1 MYCPCPWA
9 YRYLLSHYL
18 ILIAK
23 KLTVASTVPLSKR
36 YVKYLT
42 QKFLKKNSLRD
53 WIRYGSVKQCI
64 YPFPDISS
72 GLLPPPRMDMSSA
85 STRSTALATRTR
97 MREGVTCDSGV
108 VLKLKM
114 YSLGGPTL
122 YTILCLLYSL
132 VFCLVTLYEFVMRSR
147 DRPVKTALA
156 RSPRSTIN
164 VNQRQPTIML
174 LSALLCSSIALSSAS
189 PLRTVTDNQVAFK
202 LSAPESSIQIPSG
215 FNIDLESKR
224 LVQFNDEEEPVMI
237 SELEKIIA
245 KAAGRKFFDI
255 TDHPESASAHVRA
268 FKHTYESPKEMSLV
282 KPVLKTLSTDGPK
295 ANLEKFTSF
304 RTRYYRSETGK
315 QSQQWLKAKIAETTG
330 KFASSSLKS
339 LISISEFPHSW
350 GQNSIILRIKGS
362 DPNAGTVIIS
372 AHQDSTN
379 MWPFLPAPGAD
390 DDGSGTVTILEAYR
404 GLIAA
409 NFTPVHDVEFHWY
422 SAEEGGLLG
431 SQAVAKH
438 YHDHGA
444 NIKAQIQFDMT
455 AWVQRGSREE
465 VGIITDFVDPDLTA
479 YVTKLVETYL
489 SIPPAHTKCG
499 YACSDHASWT
509 KYGYPSA
516 FSIES
521 SFETTN
527 HNIHSANDRIDYSDE
542 FSFEHAL
549 EFSKLA
555 VAFAIEL
562 GGWKK

>member
-1 MYCPCPWA
+1 
-9 YRYLLSHYL
+9 
-18 ILIAK
+18 
-23 KLTVASTVPLSKR
+23 
-36 YVKYLT
+36 
-42 QKFLKKNSLRD
+42 
-53 WIRYGSVKQCI
+53 
-64 YPFPDISS
+64 
-72 GLLPPPRMDMSSA
+72 
-85 STRSTALATRTR
+85 
-97 MREGVTCDSGV
+97 
-108 VLKLKM
+108 
-114 YSLGGPTL
+114 
-122 YTILCLLYSL
+122 
-132 VFCLVTLYEFVMRSR
+132 
-147 DRPVKTALA
+147 
-156 RSPRSTIN
+156 
-164 VNQRQPTIML
+164 ML

-189 PLRTVTDNQVAFK
+189 PLRTAVDNQVTFG
-202 LSAPESSIQIPSG
+202 LGAPESSIKVPSG

-224 LVQFNDEEEPVMI
+224 LVQFSDEEEPVLV
-237 SELEKIIA
+237 SELEKIVA
-245 KAAGRKFFDI
+245 KAAAGSSSICI
-255 TDHPESASAHVRA
+255 TDHPESAFSPVRV
-268 FKHTYESPKEMSLV
+268 FKHNYGSPNATELV

-315 QSQQWLKAKIAETTG
+315 QSQQWLKSKISETTD
-330 KFASSSLKS
+330 KFASSKLQT

-362 DPNAGTVIIS
+362 DPSAGTVIIS

-404 GLIAA
+404 ALIAA
-409 NFTPVHDVEFHWY
+409 DFTPVHDVEFHWY

-438 YHDHGA
+438 YHDHSA

-465 VGIITDFVDPDLTA
+465 VGIITDFVDPDLTS

-516 FSIES
+516 FSIGSFYPMLAFPREIAHSCSITES

-527 HNIHSANDRIDYSDE
+527 HNIHSANDRIDYSSE
-542 FSFEHAL
+542 FSFDHAL

-562 GGWKK
+562 GGWQN